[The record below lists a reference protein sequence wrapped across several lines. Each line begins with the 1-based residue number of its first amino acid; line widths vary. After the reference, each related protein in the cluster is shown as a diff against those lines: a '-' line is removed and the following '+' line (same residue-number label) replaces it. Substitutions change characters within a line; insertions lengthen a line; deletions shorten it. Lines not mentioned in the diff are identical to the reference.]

1 MITSKTPLWTPS
13 DKQFFESNMA
23 KFTKFVNAQTGRNYD
38 SYKELYEFSIR
49 DIEIFW
55 DLIWKFT
62 GMKSS
67 QAYSKVLDDPKKM
80 PGANWFLDAKL
91 NFAENLLRFNSD
103 KVAIISKSED
113 REIRRISYKELNESV
128 GRLAFSMRRLGVVK
142 EDRICAFMPNI
153 PETITAML
161 ATTSIGALW
170 SSSSPD
176 FGIGGVVDR
185 FGQIAPKILFA
196 ANGYYFKG
204 KTVSCIEKISEIVKQ
219 IPSIEKVV
227 IIPFAEGNSD
237 ISSIPNS
244 VMYEDFLQKENK
256 PIEFEQVSVS
266 HPVYIMYSSGTTG
279 LPKCMVQGAGVLVN
293 HLKELVLH
301 TDLRPDD
308 RIFYYTTCGWMMW
321 NWLVSS
327 LAVGA
332 TIILFDGNP
341 FYPGPEV
348 LWDYAEKERFN
359 IFGTSARYLTS
370 LESEGIRPS
379 EKFSLDSLNSIL
391 STGSVLSKENFEF
404 VYEHIKKDVRLSSI
418 SGGTDLNGCFALGSP
433 TLPVYK
439 GELQCR
445 GLGMNV
451 DVFDSNGKSI
461 REEKGEMVCLSPFP
475 SMPLFFWND
484 KDGSKYQKAYFD
496 VYPNVWRHGDFAE
509 ITDTDGLIIYGRSDA
524 TLNPGG
530 VRIGTSDIY
539 RQLEGFSEID
549 DSVVIGQN
557 FQNDERIVLFLK
569 MKKGFQLTDELI
581 KKINDK
587 IRKEI
592 SPRHIPAKTIQVPD
606 IPYTLNMKKV
616 EISVK
621 RAVANEPITNTDALL
636 NPECLE
642 FYKNI
647 PDLQP

>member
-1 MITSKTPLWTPS
+1 MEDKKKPLWVPGH
-13 DKQFFESNMA
+13 KELEESNMA
-23 KFTKFVNAQTGRNYD
+23 MFTQFVNSNTNNQFQSYKDLYNFSINEMETFWDLVCKFTDVKFTKNY
-38 SYKELYEFSIR
+38 
-49 DIEIFW
+49 
-55 DLIWKFT
+55 T
-62 GMKSS
+62 
-67 QAYSKVLDDPKKM
+67 KVIDDRKKM
-80 PGANWFLDAKL
+80 PNSNWFLDGRL
-91 NFAENLLRFNSD
+91 NFAENLLKFND
-103 KVAIISKSED
+103 EKIAILSKSED
-113 REIRRISYKELNESV
+113 KEIRRISFKELNESV
-128 GRLAFSMRRLGVVK
+128 GKLSFSLREIGVKSGDRVAAFL
-142 EDRICAFMPNI
+142 PNI
-153 PETITAML
+153 PETVIAML
-161 ATTSIGALW
+161 STTSIGALW

-176 FGIGGVVDR
+176 FGTSGVVDR
-185 FGQIAPKILFA
+185 FGQISPKVLFA

-204 KTVSCIEKISEIVKQ
+204 KKISCIEKISEINKQ

-227 IIPFAEGNSD
+227 IIPFVEGLDDFSQ
-237 ISSIPNS
+237 IPNS
-244 VMYEDFLQKENK
+244 VSYDDFLSKKNKE
-256 PIEFEQVSVS
+256 IQFEELTVN

-279 LPKCMVQGAGVLVN
+279 LPKCMVQGAGVLIN

-301 TDLRPDD
+301 TNLKRGD
-308 RIFYYTTCGWMMW
+308 RIFYFTTCGWMMW

-332 TIILFDGNP
+332 TIVLFDGNP

-348 LWDYAEKERFN
+348 LWEYADKENFQ

-370 LESEGIRPS
+370 LESEKFHPK
-379 EKFSLDSLNSIL
+379 EKFSLHNLKSIL

-404 VYEHIKKDVRLSSI
+404 VYKEIKQDLRLSSI

-445 GLGMNV
+445 GLGMDV
-451 DVFDSNGKSI
+451 DIFNLEGKSV
-461 REEKGEMVCLSPFP
+461 RNEKGELVCKSPFP
-475 SMPLFFWND
+475 SMPIFFWND
-484 KDGSKYQKAYFD
+484 PDGSKYHKAYFD
-496 VYPNVWRHGDFAE
+496 VYPNIWRHGDFAE
-509 ITDTDGLIIYGRSDA
+509 ITDTEGVIIYGRSDA

-539 RQLEGFSEID
+539 RQLEEFSEID

-557 FQNDERIVLFLK
+557 FQNDERILLFVK
-569 MKKGFQLTDELI
+569 MKKDFYLDRELM
-581 KKINDK
+581 KKIENK
-587 IRKEI
+587 IKKEI
-592 SPRHIPAKTIQVPD
+592 SPRHVPAKIIEVPD

-621 RAVANEPITNTDALL
+621 RAVAGEPITNLDALL

-647 PDLQP
+647 PELQT